1 MLFTVLSAVTTGVIA
16 ALGSTVTTVTAT
28 ATSAVIATGT
38 MIGAGCGLSDSAG
51 KATQAAMGSLFE

>member
-28 ATSAVIATGT
+28 SAVIATGT
-38 MIGAGCGLSDSAG
+38 MIGAGCGLSDTAG
-51 KATQAAMGSLFE
+51 KATLAAMGSLFE